1 MPIPPSIN
9 PMVYVTI
16 SAWMNMHL
24 LWYKGQIVGVQIM
37 CLELQLLRAIAIP
50 HAQVIR
56 TIRVVEIVYMDTCL

>member
-1 MPIPPSIN
+1 
-9 PMVYVTI
+9 MVYVTI

>member
-1 MPIPPSIN
+1 
-9 PMVYVTI
+9 
-16 SAWMNMHL
+16 MHL